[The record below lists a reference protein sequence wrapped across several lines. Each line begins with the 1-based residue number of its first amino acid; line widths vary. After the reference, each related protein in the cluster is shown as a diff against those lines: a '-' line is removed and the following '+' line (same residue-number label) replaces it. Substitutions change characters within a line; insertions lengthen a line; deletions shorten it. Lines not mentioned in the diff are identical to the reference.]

1 MQEDKRAYEGDKMT
15 SVTEQELFFE
25 QEAEAMQD
33 SMADKKEKIAFFK
46 SINFQNVLKA
56 RRLLNKLKE
65 EYVQLEDLIFELQER
80 IQLYEDITEED
91 TRMAME

>member
-1 MQEDKRAYEGDKMT
+1 MQENKRAYEGDKMT
-15 SVTEQELFFE
+15 DITESQKYFE

-80 IQLYEDITEED
+80 IQVYEDITEED
-91 TRMAME
+91 TRLAME

>member
-46 SINFQNVLKA
+46 SIDFQNVGRA
-56 RRLLNKLKE
+56 RKLLAKLKE
-65 EYVQLEDLIFELQER
+65 DIMQYEELVGELQER
-80 IQLYEDITEED
+80 IQVYEDITEED